1 MESKGMKKA
10 PKLVTLT
17 KWCVTKAD
25 RTAVSINPAEV
36 SDIED
41 YCGNITPGSRIT
53 LKNKKTYL
61 VYGVHA
67 DIVAKLNERDDAQ

>member
-1 MESKGMKKA
+1 MSKEH
-10 PKLVTLT
+10 KLVTFT

-25 RTAVSINPAEV
+25 RVPVTINPAEV

-41 YCGNITPGSRIT
+41 YCGNTTPGSIIT
-53 LKNKKTYL
+53 LKNKRKYM

-67 DIVAKLNERDDAQ
+67 EIVAKLGGE